1 MKSEILVMT
10 IDFGE
15 NHFNAILL
23 DNQLKLI
30 SPAGTMITVRDDNRV
45 TTRKQAEQA
54 INILID
60 FFKQ

>member
-1 MKSEILVMT
+1 MKIEVLVMT

-45 TTRKQAEQA
+45 TIREQAEQA
-54 INILID
+54 INKLID
-60 FFKQ
+60 FFKE

>member
-1 MKSEILVMT
+1 MKSDVLVMT
-10 IDFGE
+10 IDFGV

-45 TTRKQAEQA
+45 TIMKQAEQA
-54 INILID
+54 IDKLID
-60 FFKQ
+60 FFKE